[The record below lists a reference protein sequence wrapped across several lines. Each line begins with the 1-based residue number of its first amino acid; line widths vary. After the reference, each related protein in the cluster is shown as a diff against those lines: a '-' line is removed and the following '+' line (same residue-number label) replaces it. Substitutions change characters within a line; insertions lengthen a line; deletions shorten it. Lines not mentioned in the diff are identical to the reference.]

1 MGGKGVKSALSS
13 FGVLRGSLAAEQLSS
28 DPPAFNLKENQA
40 GLLFADTSNLI
51 LNSILLST

>member
-1 MGGKGVKSALSS
+1 MACTRLLYFAFQMGGKGVKSALSS

-40 GLLFADTSNLI
+40 AL
-51 LNSILLST
+51 

>member
-40 GLLFADTSNLI
+40 AL
-51 LNSILLST
+51 